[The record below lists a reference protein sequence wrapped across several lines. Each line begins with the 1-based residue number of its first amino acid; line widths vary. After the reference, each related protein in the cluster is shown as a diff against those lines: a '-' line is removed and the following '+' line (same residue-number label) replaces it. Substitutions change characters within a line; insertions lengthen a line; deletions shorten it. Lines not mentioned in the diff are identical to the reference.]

1 MLIICLKVSVFCFT
15 NDCERTFINKMDL
28 SGNFAIHYDD
38 FDAPHTYTD
47 HFHNAHEIIFIRR
60 GKAELQISGKKYT
73 VGANSMVFINNLESH
88 KSKILEYPYE
98 RFFILADQTYLSSA
112 ADDAALL
119 TIFKQKPGEANHV
132 IALDDAHS
140 DEIYAFLSRIHKEYT
155 DALARS
161 GAFIHHL
168 INLILIDLY
177 RSYPGYFPGPGADRG
192 HMLIRSVESY
202 VAENFTRDISL
213 ASAAQLFS
221 CDMYYLSHLFLKVTG
236 YGFKQYLIN
245 HRLSKAKELLLTTDV
260 SISQVCVSSG
270 FNNVN
275 HFIRLFKQKEG
286 HTPLQYRIKYSR
298 QK

>member
-1 MLIICLKVSVFCFT
+1 
-15 NDCERTFINKMDL
+15 MDIA
-28 SGNFAIHYDD
+28 GNFAIQYDY
-38 FDAPHTYTD
+38 FDAPHKYTD

-88 KSKILEYPYE
+88 KSAILEYPYE
-98 RFFILADQTYLSSA
+98 RFFILADQKYLSAA

-119 TIFKQKPGEANHV
+119 SVFKQRPGEAKHV
-132 IALDDAHS
+132 IGLDDAQS
-140 DEIYAFLSRIHKEYT
+140 DEIYSLLSRIHKEYAA
-155 DALARS
+155 ALPQS
-161 GAFIHHL
+161 GAVIRHL
-168 INLILIDLY
+168 INLMLIDLY
-177 RSYPGYFPGPGADRG
+177 RAHPKYFPGPGADRG
-192 HMLIRSVESY
+192 DMLIRSIESY
-202 VAENFTRDISL
+202 IEENFTRDISL
-213 ASAAQLFS
+213 ASAAKLFN

-245 HRLSKAKELLLTTDV
+245 HRMSKAKELLLHTGS
-260 SISQVCVSSG
+260 SISEVCVSSG

-286 HTPLQYRIKYSR
+286 LTPLQYRIKYSR